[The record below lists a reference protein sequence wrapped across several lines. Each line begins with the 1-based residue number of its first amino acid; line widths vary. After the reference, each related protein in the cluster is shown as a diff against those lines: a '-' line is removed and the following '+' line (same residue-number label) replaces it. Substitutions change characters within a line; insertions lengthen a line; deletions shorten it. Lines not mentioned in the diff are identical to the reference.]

1 MTHYA
6 ACHSERELLGGHKV
20 ESGKFAGSDMLPG
33 GGKAPAI
40 HPDTFEARGCDAGSL
55 ACALKTGITPSG
67 DAFGNAMGE
76 VVTHGTLFLSAEDL
90 DATAGYLMNLQE

>member
-6 ACHSERELLGGHKV
+6 ACHTERELLGGHKV
-20 ESGKFAGSDMLPG
+20 E
-33 GGKAPAI
+33 
-40 HPDTFEARGCDAGSL
+40 ARAWDAGSL